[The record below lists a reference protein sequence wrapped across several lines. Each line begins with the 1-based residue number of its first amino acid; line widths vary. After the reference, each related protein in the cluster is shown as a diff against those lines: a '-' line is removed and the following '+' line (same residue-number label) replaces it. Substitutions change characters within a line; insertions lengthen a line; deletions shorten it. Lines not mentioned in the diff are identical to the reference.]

1 MCWNEHVSLN
11 TFLFSFGVL
20 LLVMYNNAYTP
31 YKIPCSAQMY
41 LFLASFISMQLIEFF
56 IWRNLHNA
64 YNHLF
69 SLMALL
75 LIAVQ
80 PLISLTLLPEPQ
92 LRTILLVSYV
102 ALVGGYIATHLNRTA
117 HCKVSKNGH
126 LQWWFLTNSNGTMT
140 ADELLRSTT
149 FYGWLFFLLF
159 SFVYNKRWLE
169 VVLAALTLGVSMYTY
184 AKDKTISSMWC
195 WMVNGYMVIMALY
208 LLVWLPYAE
217 HGFCV

>member
-20 LLVMYNNAYTP
+20 LLVMYNDAYTP
-31 YKIPCSAQMY
+31 YKISSTPMNF
-41 LFLASFISMQLIEFF
+41 FLASFIFMQLIEFF

-64 YNHLF
+64 YNHVF

-75 LIAVQ
+75 LISVQ
-80 PLISLTLLPEPQ
+80 PIVSLSMLPEPQ
-92 LRTILLVSYV
+92 LRTILMVAYV
-102 ALVGGYIATHLNRTA
+102 ILIGGYIATHFNPDA
-117 HCKVSKNGH
+117 HCEVSRNGH
-126 LQWWFLTNSNGTMT
+126 LKWLFLKTAKGSMA
-140 ADELLRSTT
+140 ADELLLSSTL
-149 FYGWLFFLLF
+149 YGWLFFLLF
-159 SFVYNKRWLE
+159 SFVYNKRWSA
-169 VVLAALTLGVSMYTY
+169 VVLALLALGLSMYTY

-195 WMVNGYMVIMALY
+195 WMANGYMLLLAVY

>member
-31 YKIPCSAQMY
+31 YKIPSCTGTMY
-41 LFLASFISMQLIEFF
+41 LFLASFIFMQLIEFF
-56 IWRNLHNA
+56 IWRNLHNS

-80 PLISLTLLPEPQ
+80 PLISLSMLPEAT
-92 LRTILLVSYV
+92 LRTVLMVAYV
-102 ALVGGYIATHLNRTA
+102 ALVGGHIFSNLNRNI
-117 HCKVSKNGH
+117 HSEVSKSGH
-126 LQWWFLTNSNGTMT
+126 LQWWFLKTPDAVSMV
-140 ADELLRSTT
+140 
-149 FYGWLFFLLF
+149 WLFFFLF
-159 SFVYNKRWLE
+159 SFVYNKMWWG
-169 VVLAALTLGVSMYTY
+169 VVFAILTIGFSMYTY
-184 AKDKTISSMWC
+184 AKDKTISTMWC
-195 WMVNGYMVIMALY
+195 WMANGYMLLLAVY

>member
-31 YKIPCSAQMY
+31 YKIHSFTTPMY
-41 LFLASFISMQLIEFF
+41 FFTASFIFIQLIEFF

-69 SLMALL
+69 SILCML
-75 LIAVQ
+75 LIAAQ
-80 PLISLTLLPEPQ
+80 PLISLSMVPDANLRALLMAAYAA
-92 LRTILLVSYV
+92 LTGGYV
-102 ALVGGYIATHLNRTA
+102 ASHLTRNAR
-117 HCKVSKNGH
+117 CEKSKNGH
-126 LQWWFLTNSNGTMT
+126 L
-140 ADELLRSTT
+140 R
-149 FYGWLFFLLF
+149 WLFFESPAKISWVWLFFFLF
-159 SFVYNKRWLE
+159 SFVYNRMWRL
-169 VVLAALTLGVSMYTY
+169 VVFIVLSAAVSVYTSS
-184 AKDKTISSMWC
+184 ADKTITSTWC
-195 WMVNGYMVIMALY
+195 WMANGVMLLLAVY